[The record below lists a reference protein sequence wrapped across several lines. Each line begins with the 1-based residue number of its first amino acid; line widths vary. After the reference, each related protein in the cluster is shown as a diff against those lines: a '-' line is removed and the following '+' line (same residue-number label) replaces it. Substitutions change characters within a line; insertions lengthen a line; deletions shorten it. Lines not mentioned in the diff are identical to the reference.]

1 MKYIKLKFII
11 FITICF
17 AFVQKIVSLDN
28 GLGLTPQMGWNT
40 WNKFGCNINEQ
51 LIRET
56 IDFFNKSGLIEAG
69 YKYINLDDC
78 WQIERD
84 NITKKIIA
92 DPQAF
97 PSGIK
102 NLADYAHEKGLFF
115 GLYSDAG
122 EKTCAGRPGSL
133 GYEKED
139 AGRVGEVGHQ
149 PFVAGTIVEE
159 VETQYLTLQL
169 HEGHVGVQ
177 FAHRVDAAPVH
188 ILIGVVL
195 QQVAE
200 GLDAEFGLKYLLAR
214 GSYPRCVHHVL
225 FQYVGHMRCVRIL
238 FSAYEL

>member
-17 AFVQKIVSLDN
+17 AFVQKIASLDN

-97 PSGIK
+97 QVELKTWLIMPMKKDFYLGFIRMLGK
-102 NLADYAHEKGLFF
+102 KLVLEDLALLGMKKKMQKLMPN
-115 GLYSDAG
+115 G
-122 EKTCAGRPGSL
+122 E
-133 GYEKED
+133 
-139 AGRVGEVGHQ
+139 
-149 PFVAGTIVEE
+149 
-159 VETQYLTLQL
+159 
-169 HEGHVGVQ
+169 
-177 FAHRVDAAPVH
+177 
-188 ILIGVVL
+188 LI
-195 QQVAE
+195 
-200 GLDAEFGLKYLLAR
+200 
-214 GSYPRCVHHVL
+214 
-225 FQYVGHMRCVRIL
+225 I
-238 FSAYEL
+238 